1 MPALKTTT
9 KTTESKTVKKAVAT
23 ESAAPAVVATPAPVA
38 EAPKKR
44 VVAKK
49 ETTESAPVAAAPVA
63 TEATTEVS
71 APVEGGADETLSGT
85 ELIIKKMYEK
95 LTETA
100 AQIHAAQTNF
110 KAISTALKALEK
122 EYTKE
127 RKEMAKKA
135 EKYTRKNKSN
145 RNPSGFA
152 KKAPISSALAD
163 FLGLPHGSE
172 LARTDATRQINMYI
186 KSNNLQNPQ
195 AKKEI
200 LCDAKLKS
208 LLQPADGE
216 VVHFFNL
223 QRFLKKHFIS
233 ASSPVATA

>member
-1 MPALKTTT
+1 MPAT
-9 KTTESKTVKKAVAT
+9 KTNTKTETKTVKTVKAVAT
-23 ESAAPAVVATPAPVA
+23 ESAAPVATPAPVA
-38 EAPKKR
+38 EAPKKK

-49 ETTESAPVAAAPVA
+49 ETTESAPAVAAPVA
-63 TEATTEVS
+63 TEATAEVS
-71 APVEGGADETLSGT
+71 APVEGGADESLSGT
-85 ELIIKKMYEK
+85 ELIIKKMHEK
-95 LTETA
+95 LNETA
-100 AQIHAAQTNF
+100 AQIHSAQANF
-110 KAISTALKALEK
+110 KALSTALKALEK

-172 LARTDATRQINMYI
+172 LARTDATRQINTYI

-200 LCDAKLKS
+200 LCDAKLKA
-208 LLQPADGE
+208 LLQPTEGE

-233 ASSPVATA
+233 GSSPVATA

>member
-1 MPALKTTT
+1 MPAT
-9 KTTESKTVKKAVAT
+9 KTNTKTETKTVKTTKAVAA
-23 ESAAPAVVATPAPVA
+23 ESTAPVATPAPVA
-38 EAPKKR
+38 EAPKKK

-49 ETTESAPVAAAPVA
+49 ETTESAPVVAAPVA
-63 TEATTEVS
+63 TEATAEVS
-71 APVEGGADETLSGT
+71 APVEGGADESLSGT
-85 ELIIKKMYEK
+85 ELIIKKMHEK
-95 LTETA
+95 LNETA
-100 AQIHAAQTNF
+100 AQIHSAQANF
-110 KAISTALKALEK
+110 KALSTALKALEK

-172 LARTDATRQINMYI
+172 LARTDATRQINTYI

-233 ASSPVATA
+233 GSSPVATA

>member
-9 KTTESKTVKKAVAT
+9 KTTTESKTVKKAVAT
-23 ESAAPAVVATPAPVA
+23 ESAAPAPATPVVA

-44 VVAKK
+44 AAKK
-49 ETTESAPVAAAPVA
+49 ETTESAPVAAAAPS
-63 TEATTEVS
+63 TEAPAEVA

-95 LTETA
+95 LNETS
-100 AQIHAAQTNF
+100 AQIHAAQANF

-152 KKAPISSALAD
+152 KKAPISNSLAD

-172 LARTDATRQINMYI
+172 LARTDATRQINTYI